1 MPGQPGPSAG
11 AALSAVG
18 HNSTW
23 CFIGRKIRVAVE
35 SEGLCKSRWSEP
47 AEWPRPSQGLL
58 EGLTVRSSPAPAGLS
73 FPLQPSAPATSHGPP
88 GLLQEHQTASRP
100 RFPRSFSPFP
110 CNSLIPR
117 YVWAG
122 SVASLN
128 KHQNRRRPCSD
139 TDCGSVPRVPNPQG
153 LSHRSAWILKDIKI
167 EKDSLELIVLSEVS
181 QRAKDK
187 YHMISL
193 ACRI

>member
-1 MPGQPGPSAG
+1 MVFHWKENQGCCG
-11 AALSAVG
+11 VG
-18 HNSTW
+18 GTVQVSLKW
-23 CFIGRKIRVAVE
+23 ARRVAT
-35 SEGLCKSRWSEP
+35 SEP
-47 AEWPRPSQGLL
+47 RAPWRPYGQLQ
-58 EGLTVRSSPAPAGLS
+58 PDPAGLS
-73 FPLQPSAPATSHGPP
+73 FPLQPSAPATPHGPP